1 MNILKNRENKRY
13 WKKSN
18 EEDMGK
24 TIMKEINR
32 LAPPWAEVENRR
44 IDKRKLFGNGR
55 KVFKTIY

>member
-1 MNILKNRENKRY
+1 MEE
-13 WKKSN
+13 N

>member
-1 MNILKNRENKRY
+1 MNVLKNRENKRY

-24 TIMKEINR
+24 TIMKEINT

-44 IDKRKLFGNGR
+44 IRKIFGNGR